1 MERKVAFEV
10 KRLDNLINR
19 KILKYLKKENI
30 KNISH
35 VQAEILRYLYVNRD
49 NTVYQSD
56 IEKEADIRR
65 STVSGIL
72 KTMEKNG
79 LIKRIDS
86 KKDTRKKEVTL
97 TKLSVKRHNEMNTK
111 VKKFEK
117 ELLNGISLEEKKI
130 FFEVIDKI
138 SSNLKEERKKL

>member
-1 MERKVAFEV
+1 MERKVAFEI

-86 KKDTRKKEVTL
+86 KKDTRKKEVAL
-97 TKLSVKRHNEMNTK
+97 TNLSVKRHNEMNIK

-117 ELLNGISLEEKKI
+117 ELLNGISLEEKKV
-130 FFEVIDKI
+130 FFKVIDKLAD
-138 SSNLKEERKKL
+138 NLK

>member
-1 MERKVAFEV
+1 MERKVAFEI

-35 VQAEILRYLYVNRD
+35 LQAEILRYLYVNRC

-56 IEKEADIRR
+56 IEREVDIRR

-86 KKDTRKKEVTL
+86 KKDTRKKEVIL
-97 TKLSVKRHNEMNTK
+97 TNLSVKRHNEMDIK

-117 ELLNGISLEEKKI
+117 ELLNGISLEEKKV
-130 FFEVIDKI
+130 FFKVIDKLAD
-138 SSNLKEERKKL
+138 NLK

>member
-1 MERKVAFEV
+1 MERKVAFEI

-19 KILKYLKKENI
+19 KILKYLKEENI

-35 VQAEILRYLYVNRD
+35 VQAEILRYLYVNRC

-56 IEKEADIRR
+56 IEKEVDIRR

-86 KKDTRKKEVTL
+86 KKDTRKKEVAL
-97 TKLSVKRHNEMNTK
+97 TNLSVKRHNEMDIK

-117 ELLNGISLEEKKI
+117 ELLNGISLEEKKV
-130 FFEVIDKI
+130 FFKVIDKLAD
-138 SSNLKEERKKL
+138 NLK

>member
-35 VQAEILRYLYVNRD
+35 VQAEILRYLYVNRC
-49 NTVYQSD
+49 NTIYQSD
-56 IEKEADIRR
+56 IEKEVDIRR

-72 KTMEKNG
+72 KTMEKIG

-97 TKLSVKRHNEMNTK
+97 TNLSVQRHNEMDTK

-117 ELLNGISLEEKKI
+117 ELLNGISLEEKKM
-130 FFEVIDKI
+130 FFKVIDKL
-138 SSNLKEERKKL
+138 SDNLK

>member
-1 MERKVAFEV
+1 MERKVAFEI

-97 TKLSVKRHNEMNTK
+97 TNLSVKRHNEMKNTAGTVIRYNIINICIWFFFFK
-111 VKKFEK
+111 V
-117 ELLNGISLEEKKI
+117 
-130 FFEVIDKI
+130 
-138 SSNLKEERKKL
+138 SNIY

>member
-35 VQAEILRYLYVNRD
+35 VQAEILRYLYVNRC
-49 NTVYQSD
+49 NTIYQSD
-56 IEKEADIRR
+56 IEKEVDIRR

-97 TKLSVKRHNEMNTK
+97 TNLSVKRHNEMDTK
-111 VKKFEK
+111 VKKF
-117 ELLNGISLEEKKI
+117 
-130 FFEVIDKI
+130 
-138 SSNLKEERKKL
+138 

>member
-19 KILKYLKKENI
+19 KILKYIKKENI

-97 TKLSVKRHNEMNTK
+97 TNLSVKRHNEMNIK
-111 VKKFEK
+111 VKNFEK
-117 ELLNGISLEEKKI
+117 ELLNGISLEEKKV
-130 FFEVIDKI
+130 FFKVIDKLAD
-138 SSNLKEERKKL
+138 NLK

>member
-1 MERKVAFEV
+1 MERKVAFEI

-65 STVSGIL
+65 STVSGIF

-79 LIKRIDS
+79 YIIWIDS
-86 KKDTRKKEVTL
+86 KKYTRKKDVS
-97 TKLSVKRHNEMNTK
+97 LSIFSVIRLNEMNIK

-117 ELLNGISLEEKKI
+117 ELLNGISLEEKKV
-130 FFEVIDKI
+130 FFKVIDKLAD
-138 SSNLKEERKKL
+138 NLK

>member
-1 MERKVAFEV
+1 MERKVAFEI

-49 NTVYQSD
+49 NTIYQSD

-97 TKLSVKRHNEMNTK
+97 TNLGVKRHNEMNIK

-117 ELLNGISLEEKKI
+117 ELLNGISLEEKKV
-130 FFEVIDKI
+130 FFKVIDKLAD
-138 SSNLKEERKKL
+138 NLK